1 MTESLVEQLGL
12 IGVFIAGAIPWLEA
26 VVVIPAGIVVGL
38 PVLWTVVSA
47 LAGNLAT
54 IALFAV
60 GSERILSSM
69 AKRRER
75 KGKPLQEDTRTAR
88 AKRVFVRYGDVGMAV
103 VGPLLI
109 GTQFAAAIAAV
120 SAQSNIP
127 GLTQNQE
134 SAIGVGLG
142 SFMGKAA
149 LALGVNHRGE
159 SATYRLSVAS
169 GVEGGAKPVIGAGA
183 SWSF

>member
-69 AKRRER
+69 ARRRER
-75 KGKPLQEDTRTAR
+75 KGEPLQEDTRTAR

-109 GTQFAAAIAAV
+109 GTQFAAAIAV
-120 SAQSNIP
+120 SLGVSVWRATVVQSL
-127 GLTQNQE
+127 G
-134 SAIGVGLG
+134 AIAWG
-142 SFMGKAA
+142 A
-149 LALGVNHRGE
+149 LA
-159 SATYRLSVAS
+159 AYTTYSLLLS
-169 GVEGGAKPVIGAGA
+169 
-183 SWSF
+183 